1 MNEGHGGLD
10 STLGEAG
17 EGLTV
22 ADPEEVWIFHIL
34 PDPTGASAIWAAQR
48 IPPNHITAR
57 SNSFVILDV
66 LENDENFLYSD
77 NLFEV
82 AESRGWWSRA
92 SNKPLNFAKVR
103 ILRDVCCYWY
113 KGVLCCVCVV
123 CRHIPMCV
131 IMRTGVPCGSGGCS
145 PWELPP

>member
-1 MNEGHGGLD
+1 MLLLAEYPKYSMIFRYGYYSAEWEVDEGHGGID

-34 PDPTGASAIWAAQR
+34 PDPTGASAIWVAQR
-48 IPPNHITAR
+48 IPPNHITVI

-77 NLFEV
+77 NLFDV
-82 AESRGWWSRA
+82 AESQGWWSRK
-92 SNKPLNFAKVR
+92 SNQPLNFAKVSF
-103 ILRDVCCYWY
+103 VSTC
-113 KGVLCCVCVV
+113 
-123 CRHIPMCV
+123 
-131 IMRTGVPCGSGGCS
+131 
-145 PWELPP
+145 